1 MQALCKRKVTGM
13 GFEGIKG
20 KAHALFEEAGF
31 IAHIADEADYAQ
43 ALALMD
49 DLTEDYEANRPL
61 IAILAHSIEIW
72 EDESDEFA
80 EFNARIAKLGGVD
93 VLRLLM
99 EQHGLG
105 IADLPEIGSKSLVS
119 KILNGRSRNLTRDHI
134 AALSKRFSVSPAI
147 FF

>member
-1 MQALCKRKVTGM
+1 M

-31 IAHIADEADYAQ
+31 IAHIADESDYAQ
-43 ALALMD
+43 ALALMG
-49 DLTEDYEANRPL
+49 DLIEDYEANRPL
-61 IAILAHSIEIW
+61 IDILAHSIEIW

>member
-1 MQALCKRKVTGM
+1 M

-31 IAHIADEADYAQ
+31 IAHIADESDYAQ
-43 ALALMD
+43 ALALMG
-49 DLTEDYEANRPL
+49 DLIEDYEANRPL
-61 IAILAHSIEIW
+61 IDILAHSIEIW

-80 EFNARIAKLGGVD
+80 ELNARIAKLGGVD